1 MSDKFYIKI
10 FSEKNIPAK
19 KRVIII
25 TGPCGAGK
33 TTLALNLAKAAGNSF
48 YFDKDDMVPVSNA
61 AFVTAGEPIDR
72 HSDFFRKYIRD
83 SEYEALDLIIRNAV
97 MFNDN
102 VIINAPYGGEV
113 KNEKTKAVGDKR
125 ISELQSFV
133 NKYGADLIVIACV
146 CDKEE
151 LYQRLKNRIKKDAA
165 AKLRDGAAFSND
177 NALREFVD
185 AQDTAGFTAKCPH
198 IDFCINFNSDDSL
211 SSFVKLCEYLN
222 IENCGYDIDY
232 TVNRHKINY

>member
-1 MSDKFYIKI
+1 MSDDFKIKI
-10 FSEKNIPAK
+10 FSEKKTPEK

-25 TGPCGAGK
+25 SGPCGVGK

-61 AFVTAGEPIDR
+61 AFITANEPIDR

-102 VIINAPYGGEV
+102 VIINAPYGGEL
-113 KNEKTKAVGDKR
+113 KNEKTKAEGDKR
-125 ISELQSFV
+125 ISELQKYV
-133 NKYGADLIVIACV
+133 NKYGAELIVIACV

-151 LYQRLKNRIKKDAA
+151 LFNRLKNRIKKDKA
-165 AKLRDGAAFSND
+165 AKLRDSATFSDEKTLRAFV
-177 NALREFVD
+177 E
-185 AQDTAGFTAKCPH
+185 AQDTEGFSEKCPH
-198 IDFCINFNSDDSL
+198 IDFCINFNSADSP
-211 SSFVKLCEYLN
+211 SSFVKLTEYLD
-222 IENCGYDIDY
+222 IEDCEYDIDY